1 MRVYVEPV
9 GLLKTTFYPTVV
21 ELQNESTIQDLI
33 QLFNLPKE
41 LRTIALIKGKRQS
54 DDHNLKDGDSVKL
67 VCLALG
73 G

>member
-9 GLLKTTFYPTVV
+9 GLLKRTFNATVV
-21 ELQNESTIQDLI
+21 ELQNKSTIQDLI
-33 QLFNLPKE
+33 QVFNLPKE
-41 LRTIALIKGKRQS
+41 LRAIALIKGKRQS
-54 DDHNLKDGDSVKL
+54 HDHNLEDGDSVKL